1 MDHRSK
7 CKTFLKDNI
16 GENFHELGLIKEFL
30 NITIHKISK
39 IDKLEFIKIK
49 NCFASKGTA
58 KKVKREPTKMG

>member
-49 NCFASKGTA
+49 NCCSVKGTDN
-58 KKVKREPTKMG
+58 KKIS